1 MIHKNVPCFFQHIR
15 FVIGVKNRKI
25 NMFTLNASI
34 LHRSPHSS
42 GRNSIV
48 LFSEK
53 SQYELLDEVLISEC
67 EKINGIQK
75 TIVTTQVKVIAI
87 V

>member
-1 MIHKNVPCFFQHIR
+1 MTK
-15 FVIGVKNRKI
+15 KDS
-25 NMFTLNASI
+25 LNASI

-87 V
+87 KQLASVLHVIDRIG